1 MECRPPSSSCYGH
14 VSRCARGQARLCAPM
29 SWSSSGASNLIF
41 TDNEPT
47 PERNWTEQEAYAR
60 RAQMGGPG
68 AKAPAMLAV
77 QESRSMDFDDS
88 YQEACEGEGANSTY
102 ASGHATKTANDSAR
116 RPALS
121 ETVSTIAVPSHTSS
135 QHFSFWSDRQVAKF
149 KSKSTGARYPNPFV
163 GPKRAESPLGS
174 ASPMGKRAESPTG
187 PRVPGAIAVV
197 AGPWAVKQ
205 PRNSLLHSLDKFS
218 TAQLEQGNRV
228 CGTTRALSMPAS
240 LSGDFDQDGIQ
251 KGAPLARYQN
261 KSPRWAP
268 SKDTTYA
275 NNVLPSA
282 MPSVIAAAANTS
294 TVQSRARSSASS
306 EDRGEEGGQSP
317 EGYCVELETM
327 VYNNSVRSPPKRRIP
342 LLGETSAGRS
352 KKSYKSVSQG
362 SPLGAGEGAHSA
374 RLGYL
379 GGKSA
384 RGDPVGLARV
394 SFGGG
399 EERGG
404 GVKDKDLRTNSS
416 RGGGKFQYVYQQTDT
431 AQGQRLLQALKK
443 NASNMAAASIT
454 ASAIHAWQPG
464 EKPWPAGPGVC
475 VCV

>member
-1 MECRPPSSSCYGH
+1 MRRSLPNKISIAVEKSQLPFTDSVFRP
-14 VSRCARGQARLCAPM
+14 R
-29 SWSSSGASNLIF
+29 SGARSADLIY

-47 PERNWTEQEAYAR
+47 PEPNQREQEAYAR
-60 RAQMGGPG
+60 RPQMGGSD

-77 QESRSMDFDDS
+77 QESRSMQFEDGLD
-88 YQEACEGEGANSTY
+88 EGASSTY
-102 ASGHATKTANDSAR
+102 ASGHATKTALEDSL
-116 RPALS
+116 PVLS
-121 ETVSTIAVPSHTSS
+121 ETASTIAVPSRMSS
-135 QHFSFWSDRQVAKF
+135 QHFSFWFDRQVAKP
-149 KSKSTGARYPNPFV
+149 KSSGARYPNPFA
-163 GPKRAESPLGS
+163 GPKRAESPLG
-174 ASPMGKRAESPTG
+174 SPTG
-187 PRVPGAIAVV
+187 PRVPGAIAVI
-197 AGPWAVKQ
+197 AGPWAAQQ
-205 PRNSLLHSLDKFS
+205 PRNLLLHSLDKFS

-228 CGTTRALSMPAS
+228 SGTTRAFTSGSAAFSTSMPAS
-240 LSGDFDQDGIQ
+240 LSGDFDQDGIH
-251 KGAPLARYQN
+251 KGPPLARYQN

-268 SKDTTYA
+268 SKDTTHA
-275 NNVLPSA
+275 NNILPSA
-282 MPSVIAAAANTS
+282 MPSEGMAAAASTR

-306 EDRGEEGGQSP
+306 EDRDEEGRQSP
-317 EGYCVELETM
+317 EGYCIELETM
-327 VYNNSVRSPPKRRIP
+327 VYNNSVRSSPKRSIP
-342 LLGETSAGRS
+342 LLGETSVGRS
-352 KKSYKSVSQG
+352 SKSYKFVSQG

-374 RLGYL
+374 RLWYL
-379 GGKSA
+379 NGKSA
-384 RGDPVGLARV
+384 KGDPVGLARV